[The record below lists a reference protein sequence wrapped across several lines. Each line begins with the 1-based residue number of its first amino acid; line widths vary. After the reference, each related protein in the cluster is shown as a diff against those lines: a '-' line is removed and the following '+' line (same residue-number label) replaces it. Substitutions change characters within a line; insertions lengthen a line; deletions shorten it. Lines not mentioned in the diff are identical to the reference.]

1 MTNTALIKKF
11 REAIPVEVARNG
23 AEFDQLIGQ
32 VRDLLSTVN
41 ELEDLLGELRPRPE
55 RPRQTRAARVYDLGK
70 VLAPEN

>member
-11 REAIPVEVARNG
+11 REAIPVELARDG

-32 VRDLLSTVN
+32 VRDLLSTAN
-41 ELEDLLGELRPRPE
+41 ELEHLLGELSPRPE
-55 RPRQTRAARVYDLGK
+55 RPQPTRAARIYDLGK